1 MKLALIGAGQRGMIY
16 ANYAFSSGKAEISA
30 VVEPHDERRSHA
42 GEKLKVDS
50 EYLFQDAESFFKK
63 GKCADALI
71 IASMDR
77 DHYQH
82 VMTALDLGYDIL
94 LEKPISPDPKETLA
108 IQKKAHETG
117 RKIVVCHVLRYT
129 NFYSEVKRIIESK
142 SLGKI
147 ITIQHNENIG
157 NFHIAHS
164 FVRGN
169 WRKKSDSSP
178 IIMQKS
184 SHDMD
189 LLTWLVG
196 SPTKR
201 ISSFGRLTHFK
212 EENAPEGSS
221 DRCYSC
227 SVSETCRFDAKKAYL
242 PVRGNWPAT
251 VIGEDQSEEGLLEV
265 LKSSP
270 YGRCVYRVDNDVCDH
285 QVTLLEFKNG
295 VTATFNL
302 SGFTNKM
309 GRTFK
314 IMCEDGEIR
323 GDDAQNVIEIIR
335 FTSNMVDEVHKTVV
349 HPAVMQGFHGGGD
362 VALMEDFL
370 SQMNHAYE
378 GSRSSI
384 DESVESHLMASAAE
398 YARIKGETVDL
409 DQFRRALLQENTAGG
424 EYAN

>member
-16 ANYAFSSGKAEISA
+16 ANYAVTSGRAEIAA
-30 VVEPHDERRSHA
+30 VVEPHAERRAHA
-42 GEKLKVDS
+42 GEKLKVDPACL
-50 EYLFQDAESFFKK
+50 YTDADTFFQK

-77 DHYQH
+77 DHYKQ
-82 VMTALDLGYDIL
+82 VMKALDLGYDIL

-108 IQKKAHETG
+108 IQKKAHEKG

-129 NFYSEVKRIIESK
+129 NFYSEVKRIIDSRQ
-142 SLGKI
+142 LGKI
-147 ITIQHNENIG
+147 ITIQHNENVG

-169 WRKKSDSSP
+169 WRKKSESSP

-196 SPTKR
+196 SGTKR
-201 ISSFGRLTHFK
+201 ISSFGDLTYFK
-212 EENAPEGSS
+212 EDNAPEGSS
-221 DRCYSC
+221 DRCHSC
-227 SVSETCRFDAKKAYL
+227 SVSESCRFDAEKAYL
-242 PVRGNWPAT
+242 PVRGTWPAT
-251 VIGEDQSEEGLLEV
+251 VIGEDQSEEGLLEA
-265 LKSSP
+265 LKTSP

-285 QVTLLEFKNG
+285 QVTLIEFKNG

-323 GDDAQNVIEIIR
+323 GDDALNVIEIIR
-335 FTSNMVDEVHKTVV
+335 FTSSMVDEVEKTVL

-370 SQMNHAYE
+370 SQMEHNFE

-384 DESVESHLMASAAE
+384 DQSVESHLMASAAE
-398 YARIKGETVDL
+398 HARVTGKTVEL
-409 DQFRRALLQENTAGG
+409 NHFRKLLLEEDVTGG
-424 EYAN
+424 EYGN